1 MRFIHTAD
9 LHLGMEPDKDCSW
22 SKMRGRELWD
32 AFSEVVET
40 CRKEKTD
47 LLLIA
52 GDLFHKQPL
61 VRELKEAA
69 GFFMSI
75 PGTKVVIIAG
85 NHDYISG
92 TSGYRNFK
100 WPENVSF
107 LMSDRIESVYFED
120 INTEVYGFSYHTRDI
135 YESCFDGLKPKD
147 PERINILLGHG
158 GEPSKVPIDWKQ
170 LERAGFDYVA
180 MGHLHKPTDISESI
194 RYSGSLEPVDLNET
208 GPHGYIAG
216 EIVYAG
222 TESEENGTGDNTA
235 DLLFENG
242 SDYNTT
248 EILTDSVVKTTE
260 KAEKILYTTRV
271 EHAKRE
277 YIKADIQVGVEDTYG
292 SLRKKIKALI
302 DERGDLNIYVLRL
315 LGEYDPQISFDMDG
329 LSDLGFIVRIIDET
343 VPKLDI
349 DLLYRANAGNVI
361 GMFIERMKDQDET
374 ERALYY
380 GIMAL
385 TGNSPQNYY

>member
-32 AFSEVVET
+32 AFSEVIET

-69 GFFMSI
+69 GLLAAI

-92 TSGYRNFK
+92 TSGYRNFE
-100 WPENVSF
+100 WPENVRF
-107 LMSDRIESVYFED
+107 LMSDRIESVFFED

-135 YESCFDGLKPKD
+135 YEPCFEGLKPKD

-180 MGHLHKPTDISESI
+180 MGHLHKTIDISERI

-216 EIVYAG
+216 EIIYAG
-222 TESEENGTGDNTA
+222 TESKENGTGDN
-235 DLLFENG
+235 
-242 SDYNTT
+242 
-248 EILTDSVVKTTE
+248 ILH
-260 KAEKILYTTRV
+260 TTRI
-271 EHAKRE
+271 ESARRE
-277 YIKADIQVGVEDTYG
+277 YIKADIRIGVEDTYG

-302 DERGDLNIYVLRL
+302 GEMGDQNIYVLRL

-329 LSDLGFIVRIIDET
+329 LSDLGLIVKIIDET
-343 VPKLDI
+343 IPKLDI
-349 DLLYRANAGNVI
+349 DRLYRANAGNVI
-361 GMFIERMKDQDET
+361 GMFIERMKEQDET
-374 ERALYY
+374 ERTLYY

-385 TGNSPQNYY
+385 TGNCPQNYY